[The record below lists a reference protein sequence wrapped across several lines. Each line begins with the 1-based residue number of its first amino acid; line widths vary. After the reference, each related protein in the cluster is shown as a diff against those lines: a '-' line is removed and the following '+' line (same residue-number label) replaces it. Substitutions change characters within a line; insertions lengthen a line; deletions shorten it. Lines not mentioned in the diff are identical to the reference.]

1 MRRIMLTV
9 AYDGT
14 NYSGW
19 QIQPN
24 KETIEG
30 VLNREL
36 SRLLRE
42 EIKVVGASR
51 TDSGVHAEGAV
62 CVFDTES
69 KIPGDKFSY
78 AINQTLPEDIRI
90 RNSKEVDITF
100 HPRRVNSRKTYRY
113 RIRHD
118 EFPNPLDARY
128 AYHVYTKLDIEA
140 MRRACEFIKGKHDF
154 KSFCSVHTDVDTTVR
169 TVYDVHIDVTPD
181 KKLLQ
186 MSGLM
191 KSRGVSESTATEG
204 FSDAKDLTEGL
215 RVSTIDADVNSAN
228 ASVTGSDI
236 NSARTSVTG
245 PDMNRARSSVK
256 IQPEIIDIYVTGN
269 GFLYNM
275 VRIIAGTLIEVGQ
288 GKIKPEEIP
297 AIIEACDREK
307 AGPTAPAK
315 GLTLIGYK
323 MM

>member
-9 AYDGT
+9 AFDGT

-36 SRLLRE
+36 SRLLNE

-128 AYHVYTKLDIEA
+128 TYHVYTKLDIEA
-140 MRRACEFIKGKHDF
+140 MRKACEFIKGKHDF

-191 KSRGVSESTATEG
+191 KSAGESGAMRSGGE
-204 FSDAKDLTEGL
+204 
-215 RVSTIDADVNSAN
+215 SA
-228 ASVTGSDI
+228 AGRI
-236 NSARTSVTG
+236 R
-245 PDMNRARSSVK
+245 
-256 IQPEIIDIYVTGN
+256 PEIIDIYVTGN

-275 VRIIAGTLIEVGQ
+275 VRIIAGTLIEVGH

-315 GLTLIGYK
+315 GLTLIGYR

>member
-9 AYDGT
+9 AFDGT

-36 SRLLRE
+36 SRLLNE

-69 KIPGDKFSY
+69 KIPSDKFSY
-78 AINQTLPEDIRI
+78 AINQTLPEDIRV

-128 AYHVYTKLDIEA
+128 SYHVYTKLDIEA
-140 MRRACEFIKGKHDF
+140 MRKACEFIKGKHDF

-191 KSRGVSESTATEG
+191 KSAGESGAMRSGGE
-204 FSDAKDLTEGL
+204 
-215 RVSTIDADVNSAN
+215 SA
-228 ASVTGSDI
+228 AGRI
-236 NSARTSVTG
+236 R
-245 PDMNRARSSVK
+245 
-256 IQPEIIDIYVTGN
+256 PEIIDIYVTGN

-315 GLTLIGYK
+315 GLTLIGYR

>member
-1 MRRIMLTV
+1 MLTV
-9 AYDGT
+9 AFDGT

-36 SRLLRE
+36 SRLLNE
-42 EIKVVGASR
+42 EIKVIGASR

-128 AYHVYTKLDIEA
+128 SYHVYTKLDIEA

-181 KKLLQ
+181 KRLLQ

-191 KSRGVSESTATEG
+191 KSAGESGTMRSGGE
-204 FSDAKDLTEGL
+204 
-215 RVSTIDADVNSAN
+215 SA
-228 ASVTGSDI
+228 AGRI
-236 NSARTSVTG
+236 R
-245 PDMNRARSSVK
+245 
-256 IQPEIIDIYVTGN
+256 PEIIDIYVTGN
-269 GFLYNM
+269 GVLYNM

-315 GLTLIGYK
+315 GLTLIGYR

>member
-9 AYDGT
+9 AFDGT

-36 SRLLRE
+36 SRLLNE

-78 AINQTLPEDIRI
+78 AINQKLPEDIRI

-128 AYHVYTKLDIEA
+128 SYHVYTKLDIEA

-181 KKLLQ
+181 KRLLQ

-191 KSRGVSESTATEG
+191 KSFGESGAMRSGGE
-204 FSDAKDLTEGL
+204 
-215 RVSTIDADVNSAN
+215 SA
-228 ASVTGSDI
+228 AGRI
-236 NSARTSVTG
+236 R
-245 PDMNRARSSVK
+245 
-256 IQPEIIDIYVTGN
+256 PEIIDIYVTGN

-297 AIIEACDREK
+297 SIIEACDREK

-315 GLTLIGYK
+315 GLTLIGYR

>member
-9 AYDGT
+9 AFDGT

-36 SRLLRE
+36 SRLLNE
-42 EIKVVGASR
+42 EIKVIGASR

-128 AYHVYTKLDIEA
+128 SYHVYTKLDIEA
-140 MRRACEFIKGKHDF
+140 MRKACEFIKGKHDF

-191 KSRGVSESTATEG
+191 KSAGESGAMRSGGE
-204 FSDAKDLTEGL
+204 
-215 RVSTIDADVNSAN
+215 SA
-228 ASVTGSDI
+228 AGRI
-236 NSARTSVTG
+236 R
-245 PDMNRARSSVK
+245 
-256 IQPEIIDIYVTGN
+256 PEIIDIYVTGN

-315 GLTLIGYK
+315 GLTLIGYR

>member
-9 AYDGT
+9 AFDGT

-36 SRLLRE
+36 SRLLNE

-128 AYHVYTKLDIEA
+128 TYHVYTKLDIEA

-191 KSRGVSESTATEG
+191 KSAGESGAMRSGGE
-204 FSDAKDLTEGL
+204 
-215 RVSTIDADVNSAN
+215 SA
-228 ASVTGSDI
+228 AGRI
-236 NSARTSVTG
+236 R
-245 PDMNRARSSVK
+245 
-256 IQPEIIDIYVTGN
+256 PEIIDIYVTGN

-275 VRIIAGTLIEVGQ
+275 VRIIAGTLIEVGH

-323 MM
+323 MMREPDVK

>member
-9 AYDGT
+9 AFDGT

-36 SRLLRE
+36 SRLLNE
-42 EIKVVGASR
+42 EIKVIGASR

-128 AYHVYTKLDIEA
+128 SYHVYTKLDIEA

-191 KSRGVSESTATEG
+191 KSAGESGAMRSGGE
-204 FSDAKDLTEGL
+204 
-215 RVSTIDADVNSAN
+215 SA
-228 ASVTGSDI
+228 AGRI
-236 NSARTSVTG
+236 R
-245 PDMNRARSSVK
+245 
-256 IQPEIIDIYVTGN
+256 PEIIDIYVTGN

-315 GLTLIGYK
+315 GLTLIGYR

>member
-36 SRLLRE
+36 SRLLNE

-128 AYHVYTKLDIEA
+128 SYHVYTKLDIEA

-191 KSRGVSESTATEG
+191 KSAGESGAMRSGGE
-204 FSDAKDLTEGL
+204 
-215 RVSTIDADVNSAN
+215 SA
-228 ASVTGSDI
+228 AGGI
-236 NSARTSVTG
+236 R
-245 PDMNRARSSVK
+245 
-256 IQPEIIDIYVTGN
+256 PEIIDIYVTGN

-315 GLTLIGYK
+315 GLTLIGYR